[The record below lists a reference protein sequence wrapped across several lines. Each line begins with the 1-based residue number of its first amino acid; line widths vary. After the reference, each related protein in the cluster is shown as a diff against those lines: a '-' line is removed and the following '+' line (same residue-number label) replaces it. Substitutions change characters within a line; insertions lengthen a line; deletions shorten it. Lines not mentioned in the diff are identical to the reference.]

1 MEEIRMPV
9 HNLPSIEHTLRPIS
23 YTSWFMGVGIAHPL
37 KCPKFVTII
46 IRIIHLV
53 ICTMI
58 LTRSIYKTGLDFSMD
73 SVIRIGWLIERM
85 IYFVATYYYIYH
97 GIRQY
102 NTWPELMDKIK
113 ELDRKIRKKT
123 HMNDE
128 PVKVME
134 AVAILMTFVCFP
146 LIPIVLYLYDF
157 LTSNYVA
164 IESRPF
170 SYMMAQSTINSFF
183 FGVVVYVLY
192 YRYKMINKMLGHLD
206 ELSDET
212 LISHKIRR
220 IRELHNGKLCRI
232 LLVVLKLDNV
242 SSCGAKC
249 SFIESTN
256 IVVILRCDLEF
267 CYADIYDL
275 AIVISNIH
283 GLYLLLFSV
292 NCFSIVTTTL
302 YFGYVYFINSTYVRA
317 LIYYMISV
325 VYTIQFGVICWV
337 CKLAG
342 QEFEKTK
349 TIMCAIA
356 LKYQS
361 TKFDKPN
368 DIRNQLSLE
377 VRPPL
382 EDADSEQNF
391 NGSNSGDWNY
401 VVMEN
406 LLRKILARDHVSN
419 EINAFFIQL
428 QHRRVSFTA
437 CDFFEMNNNLFC
449 GFLGVIFTYLIIF
462 IQFGL

>member
-220 IRELHNGKLCRI
+220 IRELHN
-232 LLVVLKLDNV
+232 
-242 SSCGAKC
+242 
-249 SFIESTN
+249 
-256 IVVILRCDLEF
+256 
-267 CYADIYDL
+267 DIYDL